1 MNLISFKLIC
11 DSSNAWII
19 IYLDTEFIKGRD
31 IMANIKTNAMRILDS
46 LNIEYNSMTYDDS
59 DGKVDGISVAEKIG
73 KSPEQVFKTL
83 VAHGNSGNIYVF
95 IIPVAEELDFKKAA
109 RAAGE
114 KKIEM
119 IHVKD
124 IVKHTGYIRGGCSPV
139 GMKKDY
145 PTFIDESALILDTMI
160 VSGGK
165 IGIQMELEPEDL
177 GKVVNAKILDLIK

>member
-1 MNLISFKLIC
+1 
-11 DSSNAWII
+11 
-19 IYLDTEFIKGRD
+19 
-31 IMANIKTNAMRILDS
+31 MANIKTNAMRILDN
-46 LNIEYNSMTYDDS
+46 LNIEYNGMTYDDS

-73 KSPEQVFKTL
+73 RSSEQVFKTL
-83 VAHGNSGNIYVF
+83 VAHGNSGDIYVF

-109 RAAGE
+109 KAAGE

-124 IVKHTGYIRGGCSPV
+124 IIKYTGYIRGGCSPV
-139 GMKKDY
+139 GMKRDY

-165 IGIQMELEPEDL
+165 IGVQMELKPEDL
-177 GKVVNAKILDLIK
+177 QKTVDAKILELTK

>member
-1 MNLISFKLIC
+1 MSK
-11 DSSNAWII
+11 
-19 IYLDTEFIKGRD
+19 
-31 IMANIKTNAMRILDS
+31 IKTNAMRILDTH
-46 LNIEYNSMTYDDS
+46 NIEYNTITYNTK

-73 KSPEQVFKTL
+73 KDYNSVFKTL
-83 VAHGNSGNIYVF
+83 VAQGSNSNIYVF

-109 RAAGE
+109 KVSGE

-124 IVKHTGYIRGGCSPV
+124 ITKYTGYVRGGCSPV

-145 PTFIDESALILDTMI
+145 PTFIDESALQLGSMV

-165 IGIQMELEPEDL
+165 IGVQIELTIKDL
-177 GKVVNAKILDLIK
+177 QDITKATVTDLIK

>member
-1 MNLISFKLIC
+1 M
-11 DSSNAWII
+11 
-19 IYLDTEFIKGRD
+19 IYLDLQFIKGRD
-31 IMANIKTNAMRILDS
+31 IMANIKTNAMRILDN
-46 LNIEYNSMTYDDS
+46 LNIEYNGMTYDDS

-73 KSPEQVFKTL
+73 RSPEQVFKTL
-83 VAHGNSGNIYVF
+83 VAHGNSGDIYVF

-109 RAAGE
+109 KAAGE

-124 IVKHTGYIRGGCSPV
+124 IIKYTGYIRGGCSPV
-139 GMKKDY
+139 GMKRDY

-165 IGIQMELEPEDL
+165 IGVQMELKPEDL
-177 GKVVNAKILDLIK
+177 QKTVDAKILELTK